1 MEKTPERP
9 VSISGTLRALP
20 VRAPK
25 GILLAP
31 MGFLQRSHACGA
43 LRSEHAGQT
52 VALNGWAHK
61 VRDLGGLCFIDLRD
75 RTGLVQ
81 LFLDPADHPNLSEI
95 RHETC
100 LSITGEVRLRS
111 EETKNP
117 KMSTGDIEVVVTGY
131 TVLGPAKPLPFPI
144 SDEDQMASVNEE
156 LRIKHRY
163 LDLRR
168 PSMYRKLAI
177 RAGVVRRMRSFLD
190 GRGFIE
196 TETPIITRSTPE
208 GARDY
213 LVAYRLEPGK
223 WYALPQSPQQYKQ
236 LLMVAG
242 IERYYQIAKCFRD
255 ESQRADRQPEFTQ
268 LDLEMSFV
276 TQEDVLEVAEGLLRE
291 VLNGTIDEFGLDKE
305 HVEPF
310 ERLTFDESM
319 LLYGCDKPDLRF
331 GLKLFDITPIVAN
344 SGFGVFKSVAESGGM
359 IRGVR
364 YPGGSKLSR
373 KEVGQ
378 VEEFAKEFGAK
389 GMASLAVLTEADPEA
404 RLVGGRA
411 VKSSIAK
418 FLSDE
423 EIAQILEVSEA
434 EPGDLL
440 CFIADEY
447 SAGNNVLYRLR
458 NEIGDRC
465 GLRDPR
471 VMKFCWIVDFPLVEW
486 NPDDNRW
493 DSVHHPFTGPKD
505 EDLIYIDSDPARIRA
520 DCYDVVC
527 NGVEMASG
535 SIRIHRPD
543 IQAKVFQ
550 LLGIN
555 EETQRERFGHILD
568 AFSYGAPPHGGIAPG
583 VDRLVMLLNDTENIR
598 EVIAFPKIGG
608 GYDPMMDAPST
619 VDPQQWA
626 ELGLRLSQ

>member
-1 MEKTPERP
+1 
-9 VSISGTLRALP
+9 
-20 VRAPK
+20 
-25 GILLAP
+25 
-31 MGFLQRSHACGA
+31 MGFLKRTHACGA
-43 LRSEHAGQT
+43 LRAEHAGQQ

-61 VRDLGGLCFIDLRD
+61 VRDLGGLFFVDLRD
-75 RTGLVQ
+75 RTGIIQVLI
-81 LFLDPADHPNLSEI
+81 DPTAFPNLSEI
-95 RHETC
+95 RNETC
-100 LSITGEVRLRS
+100 LSLTGEVQIRR
-111 EETKNP
+111 EGTKNS
-117 KMSTGDIEVVVTGY
+117 KMATGDVEVVCSGY
-131 TVLGPAKPLPFPI
+131 SILGPAKPIPFPV
-144 SDEDQMASVNEE
+144 SDEEQMLSVNEE

-168 PSMYRKLAI
+168 PSMYNRLAI
-177 RAGVVRRMRSFLD
+177 RASVVRRMREYLD
-190 GRGFIE
+190 TRGFIE
-196 TETPIITRSTPE
+196 TETPIFTRSTPE

-223 WYALPQSPQQYKQ
+223 FYALPQSPQQYKQ

-276 TQEDVLEVAEGLLRE
+276 VQEDILEVAEGLLRD
-291 VLNGTIDEFGLDKE
+291 VLNGTIDEFKLDKAQ
-305 HVEPF
+305 VEPF
-310 ERLTFDESM
+310 ERLSFDESM

-331 GLKLFDITPIVAN
+331 GLKLFDITPAVAN
-344 SGFGVFKSVAESGGM
+344 SGFGVFKAAAESGAL

-364 YPGGSKLSR
+364 YPGGAGLSR
-373 KEVGQ
+373 KEIGVL
-378 VEEFAKEFGAK
+378 EDFCKDFGAK
-389 GMASLAVLTEADPEA
+389 GMATIAVLAEADAEA
-404 RLVGGRA
+404 RHIGGRF

-418 FLSDE
+418 FLTDDE
-423 EIAQILEVSEA
+423 LSQILSISRV

-440 CFIADEY
+440 CLIADEY
-447 SAGNNVLYRLR
+447 LAGNNVLYRLR
-458 NEIGDRC
+458 NEIGERC

-471 VMKFCWIVDFPLVEW
+471 VLKFCWIVDFPLVEW
-486 NPDDNRW
+486 NAEDGRW
-493 DSVHHPFTGPKD
+493 DAVHHPFTGPKE
-505 EDLIYIDSDPARIRA
+505 EDLIYIDSDPAKIRA

-527 NGVEMASG
+527 NGLEMASG

-550 LLGIN
+550 LIGID
-555 EETQRERFGHILD
+555 EKTQKERFGHILE

-583 VDRLVMLLNDTENIR
+583 VDRLVMTLTDTENIR

-619 VDPQQWA
+619 IDSQQWA
-626 ELGLRLSQ
+626 ELGLRLSK